1 MIDAA
6 MLAGFLGTSVLLTLM
21 PGPDIVFVVGLSAA
35 GSKKD
40 GVAVALGL
48 CSGLLVHIAAA
59 ALGISAV
66 VYGLPWALHL
76 VKAAG
81 ALYLLYLAW
90 LCWKPPSKG
99 NGDGG
104 NKTEGGGAV
113 ERSFARLYRRGIWMN
128 VLNPKVSLFFVAFL
142 PSFVTAEGG
151 PVPLQMLTL
160 GVLFLLQALVVFT
173 SVAVLAN
180 RIGGRFLQR
189 GGTRRWAS
197 RVEGLLYAGLAAW
210 LLLGG

>member
-1 MIDAA
+1 

-21 PGPDIVFVVGLSAA
+21 PGPDILFVVGLSAA
-35 GSKKD
+35 GSKRD

-48 CSGLLVHIAAA
+48 CSGLLVHITAA

-66 VYGLPWALHL
+66 VYSLPWALHL

-90 LCWKPPSKG
+90 LCWKPSDG
-99 NGDGG
+99 SGDGG
-104 NKTEGGGAV
+104 NGAEGGEAV
-113 ERSFARLYRRGIWMN
+113 ERSFGRLYRRGIWMN

-142 PSFVTAEGG
+142 PSFVVSEGES
-151 PVPLQMLTL
+151 VPLQMLTL
-160 GVLFLLQALVVFT
+160 GLVFLLQALVVFT
-173 SVAVLAN
+173 LVAVLAN
-180 RIGGRFLQR
+180 RIGSRFLQS
-189 GGTRRWAS
+189 GGMRRWAS
-197 RVEGLLYAGLAAW
+197 RVEGALYASLAAW